1 MKFTL
6 YPLVSCLTVVAI
18 AFSCTDHRIPE
29 LMPSCPIVQESIKRD
44 YTGTGTPPNSETLTL
59 EGALYGLPA
68 GKQTFVL
75 APAETHNYSYNS
87 QKLLTQESILYTS
100 SNSAINYEY
109 TSSTIKQSE
118 FTGGNLTKVTSYSLN
133 SQNLI
138 RSIING
144 NTTYKYDANGYLIET
159 TEMLSPTGIQKTT
172 YTIDNGNVIKKEITN
187 PNFVLTIVYTYDL
200 TKDNIPPKKLFE
212 GRPSRNLLI
221 KSSQDYHQFDINL
234 YTNFTATYSYTYD
247 KQGKV
252 QRKLEVLIY
261 KSGVGSINPNAA
273 GTPSISTT
281 DYIYAC
287 Q

>member
-1 MKFTL
+1 
-6 YPLVSCLTVVAI
+6 
-18 AFSCTDHRIPE
+18 
-29 LMPSCPIVQESIKRD
+29 MPSCPIVQESIKRG
-44 YTGTGTPPNSETLTL
+44 YTSTETPPNSETLTI

-68 GKQTFVL
+68 GKQTFILV
-75 APAETHNYSYNS
+75 PTETHTYSYNA
-87 QKLLTQESILYTS
+87 QKLLTQESRLYTN
-100 SNSAINYEY
+100 SNSTINYEY

-133 SQNLI
+133 SQSLI
-138 RSIING
+138 GSIING

-159 TEMLSPTGIQKTT
+159 TEMLSPTVIQKTT
-172 YTIDNGNVIKKEITN
+172 YTIDNGNVIKMEMTN

-200 TKDNIPPKKLFE
+200 TKENIPPKKLFE

-261 KSGVGSINPNAA
+261 KSGVGGINPNAA
-273 GTPSISTT
+273 GPPSISTT
-281 DYIYAC
+281 DYSYAC